1 MVRKGADKRTA
12 GRFYM
17 SVVQAMLL
25 FGSEMWVL
33 TRVGPAAGNQ
43 QVCLYLARLITGKN
57 RLQD

>member
-1 MVRKGADKRTA
+1 
-12 GRFYM
+12 M